1 MLLFYFA
8 DKEILNISQLEEH
21 VGLETVLSYLD
32 LDLKLLVF
40 ILPLDEVIVIVPT
53 HYLESVIC
61 RKLISRNLAYVHA
74 GYVRTLL
81 REPSF
86 DEFIEKKRDV
96 YKRVMTI
103 PQYRDAYYRQHDYG
117 ISKVGFSMVRKGFS
131 TGWESLSIWTNNI
144 FTRAKTLGY
153 NMQRL
158 QDLVHRINETERE
171 SFLWE
176 SVKAHLYEMSFSTVD
191 ERLLRIRQ
199 GMSEAY
205 ILAHSRADIQI
216 PCGSGIVWNPLLPC
230 GETGAYNVWRIRR
243 VLELLGI
250 FGNIASFSPSRIVAL
265 KTLPWVALALSKL
278 RSLLEE
284 NLTAEQAFVRFELSG
299 FAGELKRAVKKSI
312 WSSRPLLNERSIMRH
327 EIVKFKDD
335 YPGETVFVMMTFP
348 KNKKDTKK
356 EDKKLDA
363 IFAGIRDVLQRY
375 GLTAVRADKKVYATS
390 DSQWENLQI
399 YMEAADY
406 GVAVLE
412 DLFHEEINPNVAV
425 EYGYMGGLGKRVLL
439 LKDIGFTKIASDLL
453 GKLWKEF
460 DINDLQTLKPA
471 LEQWM
476 VDLDKRKIVGE

>member
-1 MLLFYFA
+1 
-8 DKEILNISQLEEH
+8 
-21 VGLETVLSYLD
+21 
-32 LDLKLLVF
+32 
-40 ILPLDEVIVIVPT
+40 
-53 HYLESVIC
+53 
-61 RKLISRNLAYVHA
+61 
-74 GYVRTLL
+74 
-81 REPSF
+81 
-86 DEFIEKKRDV
+86 
-96 YKRVMTI
+96 
-103 PQYRDAYYRQHDYG
+103 
-117 ISKVGFSMVRKGFS
+117 
-131 TGWESLSIWTNNI
+131 
-144 FTRAKTLGY
+144 
-153 NMQRL
+153 
-158 QDLVHRINETERE
+158 
-171 SFLWE
+171 
-176 SVKAHLYEMSFSTVD
+176 
-191 ERLLRIRQ
+191 
-199 GMSEAY
+199 
-205 ILAHSRADIQI
+205 
-216 PCGSGIVWNPLLPC
+216 
-230 GETGAYNVWRIRR
+230 
-243 VLELLGI
+243 
-250 FGNIASFSPSRIVAL
+250 
-265 KTLPWVALALSKL
+265 
-278 RSLLEE
+278 
-284 NLTAEQAFVRFELSG
+284 
-299 FAGELKRAVKKSI
+299 
-312 WSSRPLLNERSIMRH
+312 MRH